1 MQQHM
6 RNGHSANPLLGAVAG
21 ALGGIAA
28 SWTMVQFN
36 KALGGT
42 DDPRAD
48 KHRRNATPNDMDAT
62 LSDKPA
68 SIKVAERV
76 AEAAAGGQLDER
88 EQDVGGT
95 AVHYMF
101 GAAMGAIYG
110 AATEWKP
117 ATAAMAG
124 LPFGIAVWV
133 AADEIGL
140 PLSGLSS
147 KPTEYPASRHLS
159 SFGSHLVFGFTT
171 EVVRRAICGFRDS
184 QDSGFADSGF
194 ADRGFADWGVA
205 ESGVPDSG
213 FPDSGF
219 ADSGLAD

>member
-1 MQQHM
+1 MQQHI
-6 RNGHSANPLLGAVAG
+6 RNGHSANALLGAVAG

-42 DDPRAD
+42 DDPRAN

-68 SIKVAERV
+68 SIKVAENV
-76 AEAAAGGQLDER
+76 AESISGEQLDER
-88 EQDVGGT
+88 EEDTGGT
-95 AVHYMF
+95 LVHYAF
-101 GAAMGAIYG
+101 GATVGALYG

-117 ATAAMAG
+117 ATAVMAG
-124 LPFGIAVWV
+124 LPFGIAVWL

-140 PLSGLSS
+140 PISGLSR
-147 KPTEYPASRHLS
+147 KPTDYPASRHLS
-159 SFGSHLVFGFTT
+159 SFGSHLVFGLTT
-171 EVVRRAICGFRDS
+171 EVVRRAIRGSRNS
-184 QDSGFADSGF
+184 QDSGIADS
-194 ADRGFADWGVA
+194 GFADWGVA
-205 ESGVPDSG
+205 ESGFPDSG

-219 ADSGLAD
+219 PDSGLAD